1 MKETY
6 YSYCTKIPPDFDT
19 SNIREIFTQES
30 NQSCH
35 NSLLFPVPKPY
46 LLRGIGHSGDKN
58 GLLSSSPLPGFQY
71 NKVHDCSYTSYM
83 RYSPYT
89 SYMAHMQT

>member
-35 NSLLFPVPKPY
+35 NSLLFPVPKPC

-58 GLLSSSPLPGFQY
+58 GLSSPLPGFQY
-71 NKVHDCSYTSYM
+71 NKVHDFPYTSYM

-89 SYMAHMQT
+89 GFMAYMQT